1 MTFDPSSVGYP
12 LVSSFDRWR
21 IDKLL
26 NQFAGEV
33 RRDIDRKLAL
43 ELREEVLNSVP
54 PRLSEATFKRLAR
67 WCKTDGI
74 YGDAGDVARRISQEL
89 FGRVSTERSL
99 GPDSIDPFHKTRGT

>member
-1 MTFDPSSVGYP
+1 MTFDPSSLGYA

-43 ELREEVLNSVP
+43 ELREQVLNSVP
-54 PRLSEATFKRLAR
+54 PQLSEAAFKRLAR

-74 YGDAGDVARRISQEL
+74 YGDAGDVPRKISQEL
-89 FGRVSTERSL
+89 FGRVIDREKL
-99 GPDSIDPFHKTRGT
+99 GT